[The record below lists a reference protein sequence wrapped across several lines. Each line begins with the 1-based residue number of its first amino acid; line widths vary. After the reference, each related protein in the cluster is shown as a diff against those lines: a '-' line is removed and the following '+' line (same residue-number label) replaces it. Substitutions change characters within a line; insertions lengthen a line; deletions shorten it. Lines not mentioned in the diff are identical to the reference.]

1 MEIRLYPDPIL
12 RAKAVPVKEVTQE
25 LRQLG
30 LDMLTALESHK
41 AIGLA
46 APQIGHSIRLI
57 VVDTIKADPLHGQ
70 RMIMFNP
77 EINFR
82 DDEKFPY
89 AEGCLSFPDKTIPI
103 KDRSIAIN
111 VSFTDSQGKRH
122 WRVFMGLTAV
132 CVAHEIDHLDGIL
145 FIDHAETKK

>member
-12 RAKAVPVKEVTQE
+12 RTKTVSVTEVTQE

-30 LDMLTALESHK
+30 FEMLASLAEHK

-46 APQIGHSIRLI
+46 APQVGRTESLI
-57 VVDTIKADPLHGQ
+57 VIDTRKADPQFGQ
-70 RMIMFNP
+70 ILMMFNP
-77 EINFR
+77 VVNYM

-89 AEGCLSFPDKTIPI
+89 IEGCLSFPDKMVAT
-103 KDRSIAIN
+103 KRSGAIT
-111 VSFTDSQGKRH
+111 VSFTDELGKRH

-132 CVAHEIDHLDGIL
+132 CIQHEIDHLEGIL
-145 FIDHAETKK
+145 FIDHEKA

>member
-12 RAKAVPVKEVTQE
+12 RTKATPVKEVTQE

-30 LDMLTALESHK
+30 LDMLAALAEHK

-46 APQIGHSIRLI
+46 APQIGRTEQLI
-57 VVDTIKADPLHGQ
+57 VIDTLKSDKDFGR
-70 RMIMFNP
+70 RMMMFNP
-77 EINFR
+77 VISFT

-89 AEGCLSFPDKTIPI
+89 IEGCLSFPHKMVPTA
-103 KDRSIAIN
+103 RSGAIT
-111 VSFTDSQGKRH
+111 VIYTDDLGSQH

-132 CVAHEIDHLDGIL
+132 CIAHEIDHLNGIL
-145 FIDHAETKK
+145 FIDHKEKKK